1 VNRAGEPGRI
11 PLTVYSFFRCDARK
25 NEKEAGMR
33 GDKKNLAYWYQHS
46 PTVFFVSMEKIVL
59 RKQFISRVGGRT
71 MTRGVSG
78 FMKGIGMGIAV
89 GCIAGA
95 VGNSYMHSNKKGI
108 KKNVGKALRNVGDLM
123 DNVTSMF

>member
-1 VNRAGEPGRI
+1 MEDGSRQ
-11 PLTVYSFFRCDARK
+11 
-25 NEKEAGMR
+25 
-33 GDKKNLAYWYQHS
+33 NLARRNC
-46 PTVFFVSMEKIVL
+46 TL
-59 RKQFISRVGGRT
+59 
-71 MTRGVSG
+71 TRGVTG

-95 VGNSYMHSNKKGI
+95 VGNSYMHSNKKGL

>member
-1 VNRAGEPGRI
+1 
-11 PLTVYSFFRCDARK
+11 
-25 NEKEAGMR
+25 
-33 GDKKNLAYWYQHS
+33 
-46 PTVFFVSMEKIVL
+46 
-59 RKQFISRVGGRT
+59 

-123 DNVTSMF
+123 DNVTSMFWKPRDGEQIPCPVFFL

>member
-1 VNRAGEPGRI
+1 
-11 PLTVYSFFRCDARK
+11 
-25 NEKEAGMR
+25 
-33 GDKKNLAYWYQHS
+33 
-46 PTVFFVSMEKIVL
+46 
-59 RKQFISRVGGRT
+59 

-95 VGNSYMHSNKKGI
+95 VGNSYMHSNTMGL

>member
-1 VNRAGEPGRI
+1 
-11 PLTVYSFFRCDARK
+11 
-25 NEKEAGMR
+25 
-33 GDKKNLAYWYQHS
+33 
-46 PTVFFVSMEKIVL
+46 
-59 RKQFISRVGGRT
+59 

-78 FMKGIGMGIAV
+78 FMKGSGMGIAV

-95 VGNSYMHSNKKGI
+95 VGNSYMHSNKKGL